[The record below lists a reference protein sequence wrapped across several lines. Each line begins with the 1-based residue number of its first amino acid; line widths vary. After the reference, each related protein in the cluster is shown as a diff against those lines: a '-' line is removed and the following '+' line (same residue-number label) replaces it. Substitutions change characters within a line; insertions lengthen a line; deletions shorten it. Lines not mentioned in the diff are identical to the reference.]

1 MKIEFSNHIF
11 TKQTLQLSDSVAFLM
26 GKNGVGKTAILETF
40 YQGFRGKLKDFSVN
54 DVAVGAADYQVLY
67 LKDDFDLKE
76 EIKFTRTSP
85 FRNHLIHQVNQLL
98 LEQKKYAGI
107 TEQVKDLSQA
117 VAKII
122 NHLFANQLHALTDP
136 QIELQFNTQKI
147 TLENI
152 IDQLLEVHLFDS
164 KNEKPLESKGLNR
177 FLLRML
183 VFNVLRSALNE
194 NDLQRPIIILFD
206 HPELYTTPQTIQALN
221 TILKELLQKPN
232 FFCIIA
238 SNSPSYIANFC
249 PALPSLHFVK
259 NSQIFA
265 IHKADSIMQ
274 KAIAAHAFL
283 QTDEYDD
290 WNWYWRDFQKV
301 FNSEDLQ
308 KEWKF
313 FFMNVYYAFLEQTYF
328 DSIHLQ
334 DSGSQFKSS
343 ANIAETKSIIYTS
356 NLKNL
361 LFNYFLLTPLNISLS
376 WDSITLKNYPKLT
389 LFFKK

>member
-11 TKQTLQLSDSVAFLM
+11 TKQILQLSDSVAFLM
-26 GKNGVGKTAILETF
+26 GKNGVGKTTILETF
-40 YQGFRGKLKDFSVN
+40 YQGFRGKLKDFLVN
-54 DVAVGAADYQVLY
+54 DTAVGAADYQVLY

-76 EIKFTRTSP
+76 EVKFTRSSP
-85 FRNHLIHQVNQLL
+85 FRIHLMHRVNQLL
-98 LEQKKYAGI
+98 LEQKKYTGI

-117 VAKII
+117 VSKII
-122 NHLFANQLHALTDP
+122 NHLFADQLHALTDP

-206 HPELYTTPQTIQALN
+206 HPELYTTPQTIQVLN
-221 TILKELLQKPN
+221 IVLKELLQKPN

-249 PALPSLHFVK
+249 PPLPSLHFVK
-259 NSQIFA
+259 NSQISA
-265 IHKADSIMQ
+265 IHKADTIMQ
-274 KAIAAHAFL
+274 KAIAVHAFL
-283 QTDEYDD
+283 QTNEYDD
-290 WNWYWRDFQKV
+290 
-301 FNSEDLQ
+301 
-308 KEWKF
+308 
-313 FFMNVYYAFLEQTYF
+313 
-328 DSIHLQ
+328 
-334 DSGSQFKSS
+334 
-343 ANIAETKSIIYTS
+343 
-356 NLKNL
+356 
-361 LFNYFLLTPLNISLS
+361 
-376 WDSITLKNYPKLT
+376 
-389 LFFKK
+389 